1 MLVFALVM
9 AATAIAGLYVTGPAT
24 LARRLHTAYSLG
36 WAFAA
41 IVAIGCLALPM
52 GLEERAVLAL
62 IAGPVCGLVIH
73 LVAQAVAL
81 RTEGAASPDAADL
94 REERR

>member
-1 MLVFALVM
+1 
-9 AATAIAGLYVTGPAT
+9 
-24 LARRLHTAYSLG
+24 
-36 WAFAA
+36 
-41 IVAIGCLALPM
+41 M

-73 LVAQAVAL
+73 LVAQAVSL
-81 RTEGAASPDAADL
+81 RTERATSPDAADL